1 MRCRAGM
8 PHYPHVELTNLIINA
23 AYCVFRE
30 LGHGFAE
37 IVYRRALAIVL
48 RENGLGAREE
58 CPVNVHF
65 HGALI
70 GSFKADIVVADVVL
84 VEVKATKEI
93 ENRHEAQLLN
103 YLKSAGGGVGML
115 INFGD
120 RLEHK
125 RRVMGDPEA
134 NLPNLVRSAQQI

>member
-1 MRCRAGM
+1 M
-8 PHYPHVELTNLIINA
+8 PVYLHADLTNLIINA

-37 IVYRRALAIVL
+37 IVYRRALAIML
-48 RENGLGAREE
+48 RENGLEAREE
-58 CPVNVHF
+58 CLVNVHF

-70 GSFKADIVVADVVL
+70 GSFKADIVVADVVM
-84 VEVKATKEI
+84 VEVKAAKEI
-93 ENRHEAQLLN
+93 EGRHEAQLLN
-103 YLKSAGGGVGML
+103 YLKPAGGGLGML

-120 RLEHK
+120 RLAYK

-134 NLPNLVRSAQQI
+134 NLPNLLRPRKRA